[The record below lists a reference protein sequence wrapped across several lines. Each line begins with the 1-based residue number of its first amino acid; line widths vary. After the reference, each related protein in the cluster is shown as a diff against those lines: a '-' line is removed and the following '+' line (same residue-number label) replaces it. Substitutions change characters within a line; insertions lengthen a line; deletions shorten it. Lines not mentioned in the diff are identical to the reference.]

1 MSTVTF
7 GYRISDGKIEVDSIN
22 GKRVKNI
29 FKDYLNAKSLTDVAL
44 NNGFKFHGAV
54 KRILV
59 NQTYLGTDD
68 YPQLISHQI
77 FEQVQT
83 ELKNRAIQLGR
94 TNLPSHQ
101 MKFYAQTK
109 FKFNRSH
116 HRYRRPNKQAEY
128 MYQLIESEES

>member
-7 GYRISDGKIEVDSIN
+7 GYRICDGKIEIDPIN
-22 GKRVKNI
+22 GKRVKHI
-29 FKDYLNAKSLTDVAL
+29 FKDYLNTKSLTDVAL
-44 NNGFKFHGAV
+44 NNGFKFHGAI

-68 YPQLISHQI
+68 YPQLISPI
-77 FEQVQT
+77 VFEQVQT

-101 MKFYAQTK
+101 VKFYVQTK

-116 HRYRRPNKQAEY
+116 HRYRRPDKQAEY

>member
-7 GYRISDGKIEVDSIN
+7 GYRISDGKIEIDPVN
-22 GKRVKNI
+22 GQRVKNI
-29 FKDYLNAKSLTDVAL
+29 FKDYLNAKTLTGVAL

-68 YPQLISHQI
+68 YPQLISQKV

-83 ELKNRAIQLGR
+83 EVKNRAIQLGR

-101 MKFYAQTK
+101 VKFYVQTK

-116 HRYRRPNKQAEY
+116 HRYKRPAKQAEY